1 MFDLVEVVEIS
12 SFKLKV
18 IQVSIDLLQLIF

>member
-1 MFDLVEVVEIS
+1 MFDLVEVVGIS